1 MQLEDLIKRFREKPY
16 MIDMGKG
23 KLSQW
28 LNISEDDVVLAKMIV
43 RESTSLVDKFR
54 PYAQKQH
61 ARLRNHEDMF
71 YDDVIVSKNV
81 LVIGDTHIPYE
92 KKGYLEFCKAQYDK
106 YNCDTVVH
114 IGDLIDSHAT
124 SFHPS
129 IPDAYSSGDELKY
142 SIKKLRKWY
151 KAFPNM
157 KVVIGNHDM
166 RAHRLAS
173 DSKIASKWVRGYAEV
188 LEVPNWQFEESFE
201 INGTTYVHG
210 TGTSGV
216 TAAYRRMLNLGQN
229 VVIGHLHSEAS
240 IIYHK
245 MPNTTLWGMCV
256 GCGVDDK
263 SYGMNYAKNFPKKS
277 IISCGVVLDK
287 QPILNIME

>member
-1 MQLEDLIKRFREKPY
+1 M
-16 MIDMGKG
+16 
-23 KLSQW
+23 
-28 LNISEDDVVLAKMIV
+28 
-43 RESTSLVDKFR
+43 R
-54 PYAQKQH
+54 PYAQKQS
-61 ARLRNHEDMF
+61 ARVRDYEDRF
-71 YDDVIVSKNV
+71 YEDDVVVSKNV

-92 KKGYLEFCKAQYDK
+92 KKGYLEFCMAQYKK

-129 IPDAYSSGDELKY
+129 MPDAYSAGDELKY

-166 RAHRLAS
+166 RAYRLAS
-173 DSKIASKWVRGYAEV
+173 DSRIASKWINGYADV
-188 LEVPNWQFEESFE
+188 LEVPNWTFEESYE
-201 INGTTYVHG
+201 INGTTYTHG

-240 IIYHK
+240 IIFHK

-256 GCGVDDK
+256 GCGVDEK

-287 QPILNIME
+287 QPIINIMQ